1 MPCHGPSYYW
11 RKMDI
16 LSICLSIRKVLFH
29 SCFYESLWG
38 WIASVCWREESG
50 RPQESQGQGLLHSG
64 QNKWCPCSLVGLFF
78 LAPGL
83 GNHLF
88 AEGLISK
95 LNNYF
100 DYSLSPC
107 LTPAALFYFL
117 PGRGKVRWKLGG
129 SADSSES
136 CPQYVFIVFQE
147 EANSKG
153 ILILKGLLLFCSY
166 GAENI
171 TCRPWSW
178 RLQTQAE
185 RVELSHSRS
194 QDPETVPDPPRGHG
208 SGWTSCPLGLSHG
221 VCLIKAGAREQTLMW
236 PLM

>member
-1 MPCHGPSYYW
+1 MSPSDAELLQYAGE
-11 RKMDI
+11 K
-16 LSICLSIRKVLFH
+16 
-29 SCFYESLWG
+29 
-38 WIASVCWREESG
+38 
-50 RPQESQGQGLLHSG
+50 SQGVLRRAKATGLLRSG

-88 AEGLISK
+88 AWGLISK

-117 PGRGKVRWKLGG
+117 PGRGKVRWKPGG

-136 CPQYVFIVFQE
+136 CPRSVFIVFQE

-171 TCRPWSW
+171 TCRPWS
-178 RLQTQAE
+178 
-185 RVELSHSRS
+185 
-194 QDPETVPDPPRGHG
+194 
-208 SGWTSCPLGLSHG
+208 
-221 VCLIKAGAREQTLMW
+221 
-236 PLM
+236 